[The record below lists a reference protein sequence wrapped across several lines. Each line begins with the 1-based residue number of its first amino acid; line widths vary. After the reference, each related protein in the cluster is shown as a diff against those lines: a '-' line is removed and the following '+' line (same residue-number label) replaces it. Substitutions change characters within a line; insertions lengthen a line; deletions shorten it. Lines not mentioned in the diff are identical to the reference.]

1 MQSSTIKIYQAPL
14 QGFTDYTFRKVF
26 AENFGGIDT
35 YFIPYLSYG
44 KGREIKKSQLRE
56 VFPENNSGMKV
67 VPQILFSD
75 AAELFDL
82 VAILLEYGYSEINL
96 NLGCPYPMATNK
108 GRGAAWLEKPEA
120 LNEILHQLFIKGLP
134 VRFSV
139 KMRAGLTREE
149 DATAIFEVLNQFPIE
164 EIIFHPRTASQMYD
178 GKANPDLFASALPN
192 VKHPMVYNG
201 DISSMN
207 SLQEIKTRL
216 PDQNAWM
223 IGRGLLINPELAL
236 QIKGEALED
245 KQLRIRMRKFHDQL
259 LDEYSARLEGNGH
272 ILMKMNQFWTYFCES
287 FENPHKAMK
296 LVKKSGNLLKY
307 NAAVTEIFKNY

>member
-1 MQSSTIKIYQAPL
+1 MQSNTIKIYQAPL
-14 QGFTDYTFRKVF
+14 QGFTDFTFRKVF
-26 AENFGGIDT
+26 AENFGGIDK

-56 VFPENNSGMKV
+56 VFPENNSGMHV

-82 VAILLEYGYSEINL
+82 VAILLEHGYSEINL

-120 LNEILHQLFIKGLP
+120 LNEILQQLYAKGLP

-139 KMRAGLTREE
+139 KMRAGLTNET
-149 DATAIFEVLNQFPIE
+149 DATAIFELLNQFPLE
-164 EIIFHPRTASQMYD
+164 EVIFHPRTASQMYS
-178 GKANPDLFASALPN
+178 GKANPVLFAKALPN
-192 VKHPMVYNG
+192 IKHPMVYNG
-201 DISSMN
+201 DIISMDYFR
-207 SLQEIKTRL
+207 EIKTLL
-216 PDQNAWM
+216 PEQNSWM

-236 QIKGEALED
+236 QMKGEVLET
-245 KQLRIRMRKFHDQL
+245 KQLRIRMREFHDQL
-259 LDEYSARLEGNGH
+259 LEAYSSRLEGNGH
-272 ILMKMNQFWTYFCES
+272 ILTKMNQFWTYFCES
-287 FENPHKAMK
+287 FENPHKTMK
-296 LVKKSGNLLKY
+296 LVKKSSNLLKY